1 MNIFYFL
8 LMLICFQQL
17 MDFNERIFNFSI
29 HWSKFILTKIV
40 LIWYYKLFN
49 WFYLILQ
56 SVDILL
62 CDLYLLILLADIL
75 QSYLLQQHQYF
86 DYFPVIQ
93 FNKYVFFSFGHKPAY
108 FCQILPVTCILL
120 QICLANK
127 DNIIAA
133 YNAKGNIFHV
143 IIHNFLLFLNIFPY
157 R

>member
-93 FNKYVFFSFGHKPAY
+93 LNKYVFFSFGHKPAY

-133 YNAKGNIFHV
+133 YNAKCNILHV